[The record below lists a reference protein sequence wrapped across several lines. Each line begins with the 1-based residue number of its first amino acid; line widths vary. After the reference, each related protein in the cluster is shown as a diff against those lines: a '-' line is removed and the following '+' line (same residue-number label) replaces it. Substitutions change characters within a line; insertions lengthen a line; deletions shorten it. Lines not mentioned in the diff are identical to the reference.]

1 MSGSTDD
8 PNLEEAIQLVSELTH
23 AFFDSVQ
30 QYMALPTSPLSQLK
44 CVLDEANGR

>member
-1 MSGSTDD
+1 MSSEDD
-8 PNLEEAIQLVSELTH
+8 PNIEAAMQLASELSQ

-30 QYMALPTSPLSQLK
+30 QHMALPTSSLDKLK